1 MKIATLNVNSIRV
14 RLPHVL
20 RYLKSAKPDVL
31 LMQELKCLTEQFPT
45 EEISDAGYNSAVL
58 GQKTYNGVAALSR
71 HPIDEVVE
79 GLPGDKDDTQSR
91 WVEIVVRGV
100 RYVSLYL
107 PNGNPIGTEKF
118 DFKIAWMDRMIDRA
132 KALLEAEEDFVF
144 GGDFNVC
151 PTDEDVY
158 DAQGF
163 STDALCQPESRAKW
177 RELKYLGLTE
187 AFNALHPDEVGAYT
201 YWGYQGG
208 AWRRGNG
215 LRIDHFFLSPHMAD
229 RLVACDVDKD
239 VRAEEKASDHT
250 VLWCELGEADSAP
263 SHFP

>member
-1 MKIATLNVNSIRV
+1 VLAMKIATLNVNSIRV

-20 RYLKSAKPDVL
+20 RYLDSANPDVL
-31 LMQELKCLTEQFPT
+31 LLQELKCLTEQFPAQ
-45 EEISDAGYNSAVL
+45 EIEDAGYKCAIL
-58 GQKTYNGVAALSR
+58 GQKSYNGVAALSR

-79 GLPGDKDDTQSR
+79 GLPGDSEDTQSR
-91 WVEIVVRGV
+91 WVEMVVGGV

-107 PNGNPIGTEKF
+107 PNGNPIDSQKF
-118 DFKIAWMDRMIDRA
+118 SYKLGWMDRMIGRA
-132 KALLEAEEDFVF
+132 KELLEVEEDFVLA
-144 GGDFNVC
+144 GDFNVC
-151 PTDEDVY
+151 PTDNDVY
-158 DAQGF
+158 DPQGF

-177 RELKYLGLTE
+177 RALKYLGLTE
-187 AFNALHPDEVGAYT
+187 AFDALHPDEVGAYT

-250 VLWCELGEADSAP
+250 VLTCELND
-263 SHFP
+263 